1 MFVAYFGNDIFLN
14 CFRHLV
20 DSDRFKV
27 LRLFS
32 ADYGGQGYDFAQS
45 ARRIARE
52 SGIPVQTT
60 PVLARDLRA
69 LERQGCEAIISAG
82 YSHKIP
88 NCSGGPIRYAFNIHP
103 SLLPQGAGP
112 MPLPWAILKG
122 LDRTGVTLHKLSDVW
137 DGGDLLLQ
145 ESFAL
150 RGSENLEE
158 LLASSQALA
167 LKLLDRFMDAP
178 DIYWRRAVPQSP
190 VGREYWP
197 KIPLKDYIVD
207 WTWELE
213 KIGRFLRTYRYAFPD
228 GSIEF
233 IADVNVSSRP
243 HPHAPGTLLSE
254 DGEWR
259 TVAVK
264 EGIVSY
270 RVCRKLAVFRH

>member
-14 CFRHLV
+14 CFRYLA

-27 LRLFS
+27 LKLFS

-45 ARRIARE
+45 TRRIARE
-52 SGIPVQTT
+52 AGIPVQTT

-88 NCSGGPIRYAFNIHP
+88 TCS
-103 SLLPQGAGP
+103 
-112 MPLPWAILKG
+112 WAILKG
-122 LDRTGVTLHKLSDVW
+122 LDRTGVTLHKLSDIW

-158 LLASSQALA
+158 LLGSSQALA

-178 DIYWRRAVPQSP
+178 DVYWRRAVPQSP
-190 VGREYWP
+190 GGREYWP
-197 KIPLKDYIVD
+197 RIEPKDYTVD

-213 KIGRFLRTYRYAFPD
+213 KIGRFLRTYRYAYPD

-233 IADVNVSSRP
+233 IADVHVSSRQ

-264 EGIVSY
+264 DGIVSY
-270 RVCRKLAVFRH
+270 RVCRKLAVFHH